1 MKKIL
6 FNLFLCL
13 FLIAFTTVPVFAE
26 TTDTTDPAA
35 SLSVGSATVNQGSSF
50 TLAVNAENL
59 ADVIGLD
66 FEIYYDPTILT
77 LNSYT
82 LSGLEPAYTSVND
95 SEAGILKVSSLS
107 LTGLNGTFTALKLN
121 FSVSQNTEPG
131 NIRISAAVGNAYN
144 SAFEDVSVTGV
155 PGIVTVKEKT
165 EIVNTVQFFSGASP
179 SSLEKGD
186 VTTITFG
193 SWNIYGLAAGVFDIV
208 YDAELFELV
217 DFSVGSNMQTE
228 TGIFSVN
235 DSNPGYICMSYA
247 SATAVR
253 SGNLFT
259 VQLKDLQNTEAV

>member
-1 MKKIL
+1 MMKKIL

-13 FLIAFTTVPVFAE
+13 FLIAFTAVPVFAE
-26 TTDTTDPAA
+26 TTNTTDPAA
-35 SLSVGSATVNQGSSF
+35 SLSVGSATVNPGSSF

-165 EIVNTVQFFSGASP
+165 E
-179 SSLEKGD
+179 K
-186 VTTITFG
+186 
-193 SWNIYGLAAGVFDIV
+193 
-208 YDAELFELV
+208 
-217 DFSVGSNMQTE
+217 
-228 TGIFSVN
+228 
-235 DSNPGYICMSYA
+235 
-247 SATAVR
+247 
-253 SGNLFT
+253 
-259 VQLKDLQNTEAV
+259 